1 VPDLSFFDHIY
12 TGLDILEQM
21 DFKFLKNKNVGLFCN
36 HTAVNRNNTHLLD
49 LIGKNKTINIKAIF
63 EPEFGIWGV
72 DDKRAKLIGSERI
85 DPVSGAKIFNLLK
98 RSLYPP
104 DWILK
109 ELDLIVIDIQ
119 DTGSRYSTFIAS
131 ITKLFESAS
140 KHRIPVIILDRP
152 NPIGGVKI
160 EGPLPRTNFQSF
172 EAYHLLPI
180 RHGMTIGEILLMV
193 NEMGW
198 AKDLMRVE
206 LSIIPIVNWERNQ
219 YLDETSL
226 PWKKPVPYINDIN
239 SLIMFSGMDLL
250 RGTNLNVGFGTK
262 SPYLIFG
269 SPWLASSF
277 FKEKLDMLNL
287 PGVSFEE
294 IEYRPKGSMYYN
306 RVAKYNG
313 RSCSGIKINVIDKNL
328 VKPLETA
335 TSIITLIERLHP
347 REFQWAAHG
356 YIDKLFGSNQ
366 LRLFVAQKKP
376 PSYLS
381 PQYMHDEI
389 EFSKFRNKFLLY

>member
-1 VPDLSFFDHIY
+1 VPDLSFFNHIY

-21 DFKFLKNKNVGLFCN
+21 DFKFLENKNVGLFCN
-36 HTAVNRNNTHLLD
+36 HTAVNRNNIHLLD

-72 DDKRAKLIGSERI
+72 DDKRAKLIGSERV

-98 RSLYPP
+98 RRLYPP

-140 KHRIPVIILDRP
+140 KHKIPVIILDRP

-206 LSIIPIVNWERNQ
+206 LSVIPIVNWERNQ

-226 PWKKPVPYINDIN
+226 PWKKPIPYINDIN
-239 SLIMFSGMDLL
+239 SLVMFSGMDLL
-250 RGTNLNVGFGTK
+250 RGTNLNVGFGTN

-294 IEYRPKGSMYYN
+294 IEYRPKGSTYYN

-328 VKPLETA
+328 VNPLETA

-347 REFQWAAHG
+347 RKFQWAAHG

-366 LRLFVAQKKP
+366 LRLFVSQKKP

-389 EFSKFRNKFLLY
+389 EFSKFRNRFLLY

>member
-1 VPDLSFFDHIY
+1 MPDLSFFDHIY

-21 DFKFLKNKNVGLFCN
+21 DFKLLKNKNIGLFCN

-72 DDKRAKLIGSERI
+72 DDKRAKLIGNERV

-180 RHGMTIGEILLMV
+180 RHGMTIG
-193 NEMGW
+193 
-198 AKDLMRVE
+198 
-206 LSIIPIVNWERNQ
+206 
-219 YLDETSL
+219 
-226 PWKKPVPYINDIN
+226 
-239 SLIMFSGMDLL
+239 
-250 RGTNLNVGFGTK
+250 
-262 SPYLIFG
+262 
-269 SPWLASSF
+269 
-277 FKEKLDMLNL
+277 
-287 PGVSFEE
+287 
-294 IEYRPKGSMYYN
+294 
-306 RVAKYNG
+306 
-313 RSCSGIKINVIDKNL
+313 
-328 VKPLETA
+328 
-335 TSIITLIERLHP
+335 
-347 REFQWAAHG
+347 
-356 YIDKLFGSNQ
+356 
-366 LRLFVAQKKP
+366 
-376 PSYLS
+376 
-381 PQYMHDEI
+381 
-389 EFSKFRNKFLLY
+389 

>member
-1 VPDLSFFDHIY
+1 
-12 TGLDILEQM
+12 
-21 DFKFLKNKNVGLFCN
+21 
-36 HTAVNRNNTHLLD
+36 
-49 LIGKNKTINIKAIF
+49 
-63 EPEFGIWGV
+63 
-72 DDKRAKLIGSERI
+72 
-85 DPVSGAKIFNLLK
+85 
-98 RSLYPP
+98 
-104 DWILK
+104 
-109 ELDLIVIDIQ
+109 
-119 DTGSRYSTFIAS
+119 
-131 ITKLFESAS
+131 
-140 KHRIPVIILDRP
+140 
-152 NPIGGVKI
+152 
-160 EGPLPRTNFQSF
+160 
-172 EAYHLLPI
+172 
-180 RHGMTIGEILLMV
+180 
-193 NEMGW
+193 
-198 AKDLMRVE
+198 
-206 LSIIPIVNWERNQ
+206 
-219 YLDETSL
+219 
-226 PWKKPVPYINDIN
+226 
-239 SLIMFSGMDLL
+239 
-250 RGTNLNVGFGTK
+250 
-262 SPYLIFG
+262 
-269 SPWLASSF
+269 
-277 FKEKLDMLNL
+277 MLNL

>member
-21 DFKFLKNKNVGLFCN
+21 DFKLLNNKNIGLFCN

-49 LIGKNKTINIKAIF
+49 LIEKNKTINIKAIF

-72 DDKRAKLIGSERI
+72 DDKRTKLIGNERV

-219 YLDETSL
+219 YLDETNL

-239 SLIMFSGMDLL
+239 SLVMFSGMDLL
-250 RGTNLNVGFGTK
+250 RGTNLNVGFGTE

>member
-1 VPDLSFFDHIY
+1 
-12 TGLDILEQM
+12 M
-21 DFKFLKNKNVGLFCN
+21 DFKFLEDKRIGIFCN
-36 HTAVNRNNTHLLD
+36 HTAVNRNNVHLLD
-49 LIGKNKTINIKAIF
+49 LIGKNKNISIKAIF

-72 DDKRAKLIGSERI
+72 DDKRAKLVGSGRI

-140 KHRIPVIILDRP
+140 KHRIPIIILDRP

-160 EGPLPRTNFQSF
+160 EGPIPRTNFQSF
-172 EAYHLLPI
+172 ESYHLLPI
-180 RHGMTIGEILLMV
+180 RHGMTLAEILLMV

-198 AKDLMRVE
+198 AKDLMRVD
-206 LSIIPIVNWERNQ
+206 LSIIPIANWERNQ
-219 YLDETSL
+219 YLHETKL
-226 PWKKPVPYINDIN
+226 PWKKPIPYINDIN

-250 RGTNLNVGFGTK
+250 RGTNLNVGFGTD

-269 SPWLASSF
+269 SPWLVTSF

-294 IEYRPKGSMYYN
+294 IEYRPKSSSYYN

-313 RSCSGIKINVIDKNL
+313 RSCSGIKINVLDKNL

-347 REFQWAAHG
+347 REFQWEAHG
-356 YIDKLFGSNQ
+356 YIDKLFGSNE

-389 EFSKFRNKFLLY
+389 EFSKFRDKFLLY

>member
-1 VPDLSFFDHIY
+1 MPDLSFFDHIY

-49 LIGKNKTINIKAIF
+49 LIGKNNTINIKAIF

-140 KHRIPVIILDRP
+140 KHKIPVIILDRP

-198 AKDLMRVE
+198 AKGLKRVE

-219 YLDETSL
+219 YLDETNL

-239 SLIMFSGMDLL
+239 SLLMFSGMDLL
-250 RGTNLNVGFGTK
+250 RGTNLNVGFGTE

-269 SPWLASSF
+269 SPWLASSY

-313 RSCSGIKINVIDKNL
+313 RSCSGIKINIIDKNL

>member
-1 VPDLSFFDHIY
+1 MPDLSFFDHIY

-49 LIGKNKTINIKAIF
+49 LIGKNNTINIKAIF

-72 DDKRAKLIGSERI
+72 DDKRAKLIGRERI

>member
-1 VPDLSFFDHIY
+1 MCIRD
-12 TGLDILEQM
+12 
-21 DFKFLKNKNVGLFCN
+21 
-36 HTAVNRNNTHLLD
+36 R
-49 LIGKNKTINIKAIF
+49 
-63 EPEFGIWGV
+63 
-72 DDKRAKLIGSERI
+72 
-85 DPVSGAKIFNLLK
+85 
-98 RSLYPP
+98 
-104 DWILK
+104 
-109 ELDLIVIDIQ
+109 

-381 PQYMHDEI
+381 PQYIHDEI

>member
-1 VPDLSFFDHIY
+1 MPDLSFFDHIY

-21 DFKFLKNKNVGLFCN
+21 DFKLLNNKNIGLFCN

-49 LIGKNKTINIKAIF
+49 LIEKNKTINIKAIF

-72 DDKRAKLIGSERI
+72 DDKRTKLIGNERV

-219 YLDETSL
+219 YLDETNL

-239 SLIMFSGMDLL
+239 SLVMFSGMDLL
-250 RGTNLNVGFGTK
+250 RGTNLNVGFGTE

-313 RSCSGIKINVIDKNL
+313 RSCSGIKINIIDKNL

>member
-1 VPDLSFFDHIY
+1 MPDLSFFDHIY

-49 LIGKNKTINIKAIF
+49 LIGKNNTINIKAIF

-72 DDKRAKLIGSERI
+72 DDKRAKLIGKERV

-198 AKDLMRVE
+198 AKDLIRVE

-250 RGTNLNVGFGTK
+250 RGTNLNVGFGTE

>member
-1 VPDLSFFDHIY
+1 MPDLSFFDHIY

-72 DDKRAKLIGSERI
+72 DDKRAKLIGSERV

-160 EGPLPRTNFQSF
+160 EGPLPRSNFQSF

-239 SLIMFSGMDLL
+239 SLVMFSGMDLL
-250 RGTNLNVGFGTK
+250 RGTNLNVGFGTE

>member
-1 VPDLSFFDHIY
+1 MPDLSFFDHIY

>member
-1 VPDLSFFDHIY
+1 MPDLSFFDHIY

-226 PWKKPVPYINDIN
+226 PWKKPIPYINDIN

>member
-1 VPDLSFFDHIY
+1 MSESI
-12 TGLDILEQM
+12 
-21 DFKFLKNKNVGLFCN
+21 
-36 HTAVNRNNTHLLD
+36 TALQEC
-49 LIGKNKTINIKAIF
+49 LIDVKAIF
-63 EPEFGIWGV
+63 EPEYGIWGV
-72 DDKRAKLIGSERI
+72 DDSRAKLSGGNRI

-140 KHRIPVIILDRP
+140 KHKIPILVLDRP
-152 NPIGGVKI
+152 NPIGGLKI
-160 EGPLPRTNFQSF
+160 EGPLPRASYQSF

-198 AKDLMRVE
+198 AKDLLRVD
-206 LSIIPIVNWERNQ
+206 LNIIPAVNWGRSQ
-219 YLDETSL
+219 YLNDTKL
-226 PWKKPVPYINDIN
+226 PWKNPTPFINNIDA
-239 SLIMFSGMDLL
+239 LIMYSGMDLM
-250 RGTNLNVGFGTK
+250 RGTNLNIGIGTDH
-262 SPYLIFG
+262 PYLIFG
-269 SPWLASSF
+269 APWLATGF
-277 FKEKLDMLNL
+277 FKEKLDMLEL
-287 PGVSFEE
+287 PGVRFEE
-294 IEYRPKGSMYYN
+294 IEYKPQGTIYNKIIPKYIN
-306 RVAKYNG
+306 RF
-313 RSCSGIKINVIDKNL
+313 CSGIKIIVEDKYV
-328 VKPLETA
+328 VKPVEVA
-335 TSIITLIERLHP
+335 TTIITLIERLHP
-347 REFQWAAHG
+347 REFQWAPHG
-356 YIDKLFGSNQ
+356 YLDKLYGSNQ

-389 EFSKFRNKFLLY
+389 EFSKFRKKFLLY

>member
-1 VPDLSFFDHIY
+1 MPDLSFFDHIY

-49 LIGKNKTINIKAIF
+49 LIGNYNTINIKAIF

-219 YLDETSL
+219 YLDETGL

>member
-1 VPDLSFFDHIY
+1 MPDLSFFDHIY

-72 DDKRAKLIGSERI
+72 DDKRAKLIGGERI

-250 RGTNLNVGFGTK
+250 RGTNLNVGFGTD

>member
-269 SPWLASSF
+269 SPWLASGF

>member
-1 VPDLSFFDHIY
+1 MPDLSFFDHIY

-21 DFKFLKNKNVGLFCN
+21 DFKFLKNKNIGLFCN

-72 DDKRAKLIGSERI
+72 DDKRAKLIGGERI

-180 RHGMTIGEILLMV
+180 RHGMTIV
-193 NEMGW
+193 
-198 AKDLMRVE
+198 
-206 LSIIPIVNWERNQ
+206 
-219 YLDETSL
+219 
-226 PWKKPVPYINDIN
+226 
-239 SLIMFSGMDLL
+239 
-250 RGTNLNVGFGTK
+250 
-262 SPYLIFG
+262 
-269 SPWLASSF
+269 
-277 FKEKLDMLNL
+277 
-287 PGVSFEE
+287 
-294 IEYRPKGSMYYN
+294 
-306 RVAKYNG
+306 
-313 RSCSGIKINVIDKNL
+313 
-328 VKPLETA
+328 
-335 TSIITLIERLHP
+335 
-347 REFQWAAHG
+347 
-356 YIDKLFGSNQ
+356 
-366 LRLFVAQKKP
+366 
-376 PSYLS
+376 
-381 PQYMHDEI
+381 
-389 EFSKFRNKFLLY
+389 

>member
-1 VPDLSFFDHIY
+1 MPDLSFFDHIY

-49 LIGKNKTINIKAIF
+49 LIGKNKTINTKAIF

-72 DDKRAKLIGSERI
+72 DDKRAKLIGGERI

>member
-1 VPDLSFFDHIY
+1 MPDLSFFDHIY

-335 TSIITLIERLHP
+335 TSIITLIEKLHP

>member
-1 VPDLSFFDHIY
+1 MPDLSFFDHIY

-49 LIGKNKTINIKAIF
+49 LIGNYNTINIKAIF

-140 KHRIPVIILDRP
+140 KHKIPVIILDRP
-152 NPIGGVKI
+152 NPISGVKI
-160 EGPLPRTNFQSF
+160 EGPLPRINFQSF

-219 YLDETSL
+219 YIDETSL

>member
-1 VPDLSFFDHIY
+1 MPDLSFFDHIY
-12 TGLDILEQM
+12 SGLDILEQM
-21 DFKFLKNKNVGLFCN
+21 DFKFLNNKNIGLFCN
-36 HTAVNRNNTHLLD
+36 HTAVNRNNIHLLD

>member
-49 LIGKNKTINIKAIF
+49 LIGKNNTINIKAIF

-72 DDKRAKLIGSERI
+72 DDKRAKLIGSEKI

-206 LSIIPIVNWERNQ
+206 LSIIPIVNWERGQ

-250 RGTNLNVGFGTK
+250 RGTNLNLGFGTE

-269 SPWLASSF
+269 SPWLASGF

-366 LRLFVAQKKP
+366 LRLFVAQNKP

>member
-1 VPDLSFFDHIY
+1 MPDLSFFDHIY

-72 DDKRAKLIGSERI
+72 DDKRAKLIGGERI

-119 DTGSRYSTFIAS
+119 DTGARYSTFIAS

>member
-1 VPDLSFFDHIY
+1 MPDLSFFNHIY

-21 DFKFLKNKNVGLFCN
+21 DFQLLKKKNIGLFCN

-72 DDKRAKLIGSERI
+72 DDKRAKLIGSERV

-206 LSIIPIVNWERNQ
+206 LSIIPIANWERNQ

>member
-1 VPDLSFFDHIY
+1 MPDLSFFDHIY

-21 DFKFLKNKNVGLFCN
+21 DFKFLNNKNVGLFCN
-36 HTAVNRNNTHLLD
+36 HTAVNRNNIHLLD

>member
-72 DDKRAKLIGSERI
+72 DDKRAKLIGGERI

>member
-1 VPDLSFFDHIY
+1 MPDLSFFDHIY

-49 LIGKNKTINIKAIF
+49 LIGKNNTINIKAIF

-72 DDKRAKLIGSERI
+72 DDKRAKLIGRERI

-294 IEYRPKGSMYYN
+294 IEYRPKGSRYYN

-313 RSCSGIKINVIDKNL
+313 RSCSGNKINVIDKNL

-366 LRLFVAQKKP
+366 FRLFVAQKKP

>member
-1 VPDLSFFDHIY
+1 MPDLSFFDHIY

-36 HTAVNRNNTHLLD
+36 HTAINRNNTHLLD